1 MNIIYF
7 SIFFLRR
14 RIFSRH
20 KCRFFYAAFGQLLRE
35 SWQFECWY
43 YDGKRRSLADM
54 IETRTVGVLCVSKRI
69 DGRGTKRNSWGR
81 LQVAAGR
88 VIQW

>member
-1 MNIIYF
+1 MVGIMT
-7 SIFFLRR
+7 
-14 RIFSRH
+14 
-20 KCRFFYAAFGQLLRE
+20 GRE
-35 SWQFECWY
+35 
-43 YDGKRRSLADM
+43 GSLADM

-69 DGRGTKRNSWGR
+69 DGRGTKRNSRGR

>member
-1 MNIIYF
+1 M
-7 SIFFLRR
+7 SFFM
-14 RIFSRH
+14 RH
-20 KCRFFYAAFGQLLRE
+20 LASYCVRVGSLNVGIMTGRE
-35 SWQFECWY
+35 
-43 YDGKRRSLADM
+43 GSLADM

>member
-1 MNIIYF
+1 M
-7 SIFFLRR
+7 
-14 RIFSRH
+14 RH
-20 KCRFFYAAFGQLLRE
+20 LASYCVRVGSLNVGIMTGRE
-35 SWQFECWY
+35 
-43 YDGKRRSLADM
+43 GSLADM

-88 VIQW
+88 VIQWLVSS

>member
-1 MNIIYF
+1 M
-7 SIFFLRR
+7 SFFM
-14 RIFSRH
+14 RH
-20 KCRFFYAAFGQLLRE
+20 LASYCVRVGSLNVGIMTGRE
-35 SWQFECWY
+35 
-43 YDGKRRSLADM
+43 GSLADM

-88 VIQW
+88 VIRW